1 MRDIFVPIG
10 HEGLFIPRASA
21 KANHDCLLT
30 RPFVHG
36 AQRGKRRK
44 DGRRSRAS
52 GSANEFPSAPRYCAL
67 DPDARSQIAKTRKF
81 SQLIQ
86 SRIVVPR
93 IGAHL
98 VTAFELET
106 SGFSPWV
113 DLACVLIG
121 LSSASS
127 ASASSCFIF
136 FRMARCSSA
145 SCFWCVRL

>member
-21 KANHDCLLT
+21 KSNHDCLLT
-30 RPFVHG
+30 RACGHG
-36 AQRGKRRK
+36 AQRGKRRQH
-44 DGRRSRAS
+44 GSRSRPR

-67 DPDARSQIAKTRKF
+67 DPNARSQIAQTRKF
-81 SQLIQ
+81 SQLMQ
-86 SRIVVPR
+86 SRIVISK

-113 DLACVLIG
+113 DLACALIG
-121 LSSASS
+121 LSAASS
-127 ASASSCFIF
+127 SSAASCFI
-136 FRMARCSSA
+136 
-145 SCFWCVRL
+145 